1 MMLSKFGIRFTLH
14 KEVEMQLLPRTLR
27 RRVPPLYSSV
37 EDPDPMVV
45 IRFYAP
51 WNNWAWYV
59 VEGERDE
66 SHDFFLSGW
75 IVGWVDDE
83 RAPRSLE
90 EFDQRSRAGGHFLT
104 DAELDEFA
112 QEKNLD
118 CFFLSELKDIRGP
131 EGQRVMRDD
140 SFTPCRL
147 SEVRRMYAK
156 GGIYEGQLFV
166 PSSQDDVLITG

>member
-1 MMLSKFGIRFTLH
+1 MMLSKFSIRFTLH

-27 RRVPPLYSSV
+27 KKIPSSYSSV
-37 EDPDPMVV
+37 EDPDPMVI

-51 WNNWAWYV
+51 WNNWAWYIV
-59 VEGERDE
+59 DGERQGTN
-66 SHDFFLSGW
+66 DFMFFGR
-75 IVGWVDDE
+75 IVGWEDEEMLFPSWEEVEEASRVDGDY
-83 RAPRSLE
+83 
-90 EFDQRSRAGGHFLT
+90 LT
-104 DAELDEFA
+104 DTELYELA
-112 QEKNLD
+112 QEEVLD
-118 CFFLSELKDIRGP
+118 CFFLSELKDIRGS

-166 PSSQDDVLITG
+166 SSSQDDVLTTG